1 MHAKL
6 IALIVVLGSAAGGCA
21 STATGSAAQ
30 PSGSPSPTSTQSSSA
45 KPSTPST
52 PTTQA
57 TPSTPKAPPTTT
69 VTVTKPPPAP
79 AATTA
84 TSPTATPAPTAQDPE
99 AVVSAF
105 YAAINA
111 QDYATAWKLG
121 GSNLGSSYSD
131 FAAGFAGTVHDSLTI
146 TGVQGSTVDVHLEA
160 LESDG
165 STKVYDGFYIVGN
178 GAITEGRLSQS
189 ATTVAPTS
197 PTSPPQGLITDPNG
211 GFYQRGEFCPD
222 ADAGLTTQDASG
234 NTLTCVYESGAFHW
248 H

>member
-57 TPSTPKAPPTTT
+57 TPSTPSAPPTTT

-79 AATTA
+79 AATA
-84 TSPTATPAPTAQDPE
+84 TSPAATPAPTAQDPE

-131 FAAGFAGTVHDSLTI
+131 FAAGFAGTAHDSLTI
-146 TGVQGSTVDVHLEA
+146 TGVQGNTVDVHLEA
-160 LESDG
+160 LQSDG
-165 STKVYDGFYIVGN
+165 STKVYDGFYIVSN

-197 PTSPPQGLITDPNG
+197 PSALP
-211 GFYQRGEFCPD
+211 QRGEFCPD
-222 ADAGLTTQDASG
+222 ADAGLTAQDASG